1 MDINLTLIGQSIAFI
16 VFVYFCMKYI
26 WPPIMQALEER
37 RQSVADGIA
46 ASDKAHKDLA
56 AASEKSE
63 AIVEE
68 ARARA
73 LGIVDQANQR
83 ANQVMSEAKSDA
95 VTEGK
100 RLVEAA
106 RSEIEQESN
115 KAKDSLRG
123 EIASIAIAGAS
134 KLLDREVDEKTHAD
148 LLDKLVAE
156 L

>member
-1 MDINLTLIGQSIAFI
+1 MDINLTLIGQAIAFI

-37 RQSVADGIA
+37 QQSVADGIA

-83 ANQVMSEAKSDA
+83 ANLVMVEAKSDA

>member
-1 MDINLTLIGQSIAFI
+1 VDINATIIGQTIAMI
-16 VFVYFCMKYI
+16 VFVYFCMKFI
-26 WPPIMQALEER
+26 WPPIMKALEER
-37 RQSVADGIA
+37 RQNVADGLA
-46 ASDKAHKDLA
+46 ASDQAYKDLA
-56 AASEKSE
+56 AATEKSE
-63 AIVEE
+63 AIIEE
-68 ARARA
+68 ARSRA
-73 LGIVDQANQR
+73 LEIVGQANQR
-83 ANQVMSEAKSDA
+83 ASQVMTEAKNDA

-115 KAKDSLRG
+115 RAKDGLRG

-134 KLLDREVDEKTHAD
+134 KLLGREVDKKTHAD